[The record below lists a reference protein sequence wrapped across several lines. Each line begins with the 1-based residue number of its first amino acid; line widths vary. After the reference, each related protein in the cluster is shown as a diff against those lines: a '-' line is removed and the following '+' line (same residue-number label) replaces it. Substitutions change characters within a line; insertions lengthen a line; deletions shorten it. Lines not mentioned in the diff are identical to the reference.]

1 MIDITDPQVQWER
14 GSVERGVARYRESLY
29 RTKKDGG
36 LELKELAELEPGQ
49 DIMREVIVNA
59 EAAISAAQVEAMNA
73 MRDKTRGRWE
83 MWWWPLC
90 CLEADKIALIGARA
104 MLGVQIHELSRG
116 HGSRPLRSVALEIGR
131 AMKLEREFEMWRE
144 AENRREREARK
155 AKAEGDEDVF
165 APNWWKLMR
174 QRAPELSERAF
185 RKWAKKSGQYDRLDW
200 GRDVRLSVGTKVID
214 LIVQHGGGWFTVA
227 MVGNHMSNRYTTE
240 RRVMLT
246 EDAWK
251 WIKSAHRGHEFNR
264 PWLLPMLKEP
274 LNWTRKEA
282 NGSVRVD
289 RAADD
294 GGTVEVPSEAARA

>member
-1 MIDITDPQVQWER
+1 MIETSDAQVQWER

-59 EAAISAAQVEAMNA
+59 EAAIRAAQVEAMNA

-90 CLEADKIALIGARA
+90 CLEADKIALIGTRS
-104 MLGVQIHELSRG
+104 MLGGGGMSTSPR
-116 HGSRPLRSVALEIGR
+116 RALRSVALEIGR

-155 AKAEGDEDVF
+155 AKAEGDDDVF
-165 APNWWKLMR
+165 VPNWWKLMR
-174 QRAPELSERAF
+174 QRAPEFSERAF
-185 RKWAKKSGQYDRLDW
+185 RKWAKKSGQYDKLDW
-200 GRDVRLSVGTKVID
+200 GRDVRLAVGTKVID
-214 LIVQHGGGWFTVA
+214 LIVRYGGGWFAVDL
-227 MVGNHMSNRYTTE
+227 VGKHESNRYTTE

-274 LNWTRKEA
+274 LDWKRKEPD
-282 NGSVRVD
+282 GSVRVD
-289 RAADD
+289 RAAHD